1 MTTTQI
7 AVLPPGRI
15 TSSTGRLLRRTLSY
29 PRTRVGLVLSVLV
42 VALAVFGGFF
52 APNDPNALLTTPG
65 SPPAPGFPL
74 GGDVLGRDVLS
85 RFLAGGAMILAIG
98 AMATVVGSAVG
109 IVIGLFAGAGST
121 KGGAVLSWIT
131 DVLLSFPQIV
141 LPLLFIARLGPEL
154 WLLVLV
160 VALNQFP
167 QTTRL
172 VKSITAEVYERDFVK
187 VAVAVGLPKHRILFR
202 EVLPNILSPIFVDIA
217 FRFSYAIAL
226 VASLSFI
233 GFGAQPP
240 DPDWGR
246 MIYENKGFFSLQ
258 PWGVLA
264 PMFAVLVLT
273 LGAHLVSD
281 GLARALGK
289 DDAPKA

>member
-1 MTTTQI
+1 MSTTQM
-7 AVLPPGRI
+7 AVMQGGKTS
-15 TSSTGRLLRRTLSY
+15 TSSTVRLLKRTLTY
-29 PRTRVGLVLSVLV
+29 PRTWVGLALLV
-42 VALAVFGGFF
+42 IVVGVAAFGPLF
-52 APNDPNALLTTPG
+52 APEDPNALLTVPG
-65 SPPAPGFPL
+65 SPPAEGFPL
-74 GGDVLGRDVLS
+74 GADILGRDVLS
-85 RFLAGGAMILAIG
+85 RFLAGGAMILIIG
-98 AMATVVGSAVG
+98 TLATIVGTAVG
-109 IVIGLFAGAGST
+109 IIIGLYVGAGRSKLGST
-121 KGGAVLSWIT
+121 LSWIT

-141 LPLLFIARLGPEL
+141 LPLLFIARYGPEM
-154 WLLVLV
+154 WLLVGV

-167 QTTRL
+167 QTARL
-172 VKSITAEVYERDFVK
+172 VKSVTAEVYERDFVK
-187 VAVAVGLPKHRILFR
+187 VAEAVGISKTRILFR
-202 EVLPNILSPIFVDIA
+202 EVLPNILSPILVDVA

-289 DDAPKA
+289 DANAN